1 MCRARIASELS
12 SASAQSS
19 GGADRRWIA
28 LFQQVF
34 LLAAQ
39 HEVVVLVVH
48 SYRDRHDPGRALRL
62 QRCDGEA
69 RIERVAWIDRLQK
82 FRGLLDESDQRL
94 ADHMREGAGA
104 SGGEAQ
110 HLKAVRQRAGMAAL
124 AAIFDVVMDRVVVGR
139 DGLEGRKISLGDGAA
154 RDIEALADR
163 KIFEKPAFR
172 KAVPP
177 PVETFAVGHLSL
189 LPSSFHHSLS

>member
-1 MCRARIASELS
+1 MCRARIANELS
-12 SASAQSS
+12 SASSQSS

-39 HEVVVLVVH
+39 HQVVVLVVH

-69 RIERVAWIDRLQK
+69 RIERVAWIDRLQE
-82 FRGLLDESDQRL
+82 FRGLLDERDQRL

-124 AAIFDVVMDRVVVGR
+124 AAIFEVVMDRVVIGR
-139 DGLEGRKISLGDGAA
+139 DGLEGRKISLGDSAA
-154 RDIEALADR
+154 RDVEALADR
-163 KIFEKPAFR
+163 KVLEKPAVW
-172 KAVPP
+172 KAVAP
-177 PVETFAVGHLSL
+177 PVERFAVGHVIPQLSL
-189 LPSSFHHSLS
+189 RA

>member
-1 MCRARIASELS
+1 MCRARIANELS
-12 SASAQSS
+12 SASSQSS

-39 HEVVVLVVH
+39 HELVPLVVH
-48 SYRDRHDPGRALRL
+48 SHRDRYDPGRALRL
-62 QRCDGEA
+62 QRC
-69 RIERVAWIDRLQK
+69 
-82 FRGLLDESDQRL
+82 
-94 ADHMREGAGA
+94 
-104 SGGEAQ
+104 
-110 HLKAVRQRAGMAAL
+110 
-124 AAIFDVVMDRVVVGR
+124 
-139 DGLEGRKISLGDGAA
+139 DGAA

-163 KIFEKPAFR
+163 KILEKPAFR